1 MTKHQAGGRRGGAQI
16 ATLVADLALLGT
28 PGSITEPLHIC
39 ASTLRVRRYRERRRE
54 GLCLLANL
62 ADAISRQLLKAEDR
76 VKAWP
81 VIQACYGAELSDAA
95 LDWLIN
101 GDVITRE
108 HRTDAVAILRSIGAW
123 LERAG

>member
-1 MTKHQAGGRRGGAQI
+1 M
-16 ATLVADLALLGT
+16 
-28 PGSITEPLHIC
+28 
-39 ASTLRVRRYRERRRE
+39 RRYRERRRE
-54 GLCLLANL
+54 GLCLLKVEVPEANL

-81 VIQACYGAELSDAA
+81 VIQACYAAELSDAA

-101 GDVITRE
+101 GDVITRG